1 MIESRYLF
9 YLLIFVLSVGVLQ
22 ALTVG
27 ALFFFRR
34 AGGKLANQFF
44 GLLLIT
50 FGLTL
55 LHNVFNMTGFYDR
68 YPSLYFAPIY
78 FTLAFPT
85 LLFYYVKLSLYPAYK
100 LRWTDAKHFLL
111 PFGQIIF
118 FLVLFIFPVEF
129 KSQFGRH
136 FYNPF
141 YGAFEQFLYLSTFFA
156 YMYFAFRY
164 IRQKRR
170 HIKDRIEG
178 KKVLYLKY
186 LVQIL
191 FILFFIHSVFVVW
204 DFFSYEFLN
213 INFAYRP
220 ALCCIGSFV
229 FCCIA
234 ILVGNIRCASII
246 MGKAII

>member
-9 YLLIFVLSVGVLQ
+9 YLLIFVLSLGVLQ
-22 ALTVG
+22 ALIIG

-55 LHNVFNMTGFYDR
+55 LHNVFHMTGFYNR

-78 FTLAFPT
+78 YTLAFPT

-118 FLVLFIFPVEF
+118 FLVLFVSSVEF
-129 KSQFGRH
+129 KSQFGRY

-141 YGAFEQFLYLSTFFA
+141 YGAFEQFLYLSTFYA
-156 YMYFAFRY
+156 YMYFAYRY

-170 HIKDRIEG
+170 HIKDRIDA
-178 KKVLYLKY
+178 KKV
-186 LVQIL
+186 
-191 FILFFIHSVFVVW
+191 
-204 DFFSYEFLN
+204 
-213 INFAYRP
+213 
-220 ALCCIGSFV
+220 
-229 FCCIA
+229 
-234 ILVGNIRCASII
+234 
-246 MGKAII
+246 